1 MKITFIC
8 PPLNMSGGIRVIAIY
23 AQQLQRA
30 GHQVVIVSPP
40 EASRTRWARLLQR
53 IGLPAPTAQHQRH
66 SHFDTLSVR
75 KHRLPRPRSVR
86 EDDVPDA
93 DVIVATWWE
102 TAEWIAP
109 MSERKG
115 RKFYFVQH
123 HEIFDPRPR
132 ARIEATYRLP
142 LHKIVI
148 AKWLAT
154 VMAQRYGDES
164 ASLVPN
170 AVDRTLFFAA
180 PRQKQ
185 QRPTIGTLFH
195 ETPFKG
201 FDTTLAV
208 LDEVRRRL
216 GEVRIV
222 AFGDS
227 EPDKYRNRLVGV
239 ELTVRP
245 PQSDIRAIYA
255 SCDVWLSCSRSEG
268 FNLTA
273 MEAMACR
280 TPVVSTRTGWPEE
293 AVRNGFNGALA
304 DVDDVPGLADGVVAV
319 LSLSPQRWAET
330 SENAARTVA
339 DSSWEASAKLFERV
353 LSETVPDR

>member
-1 MKITFIC
+1 MKITFVC

-23 AQQLQRA
+23 AEHLQRA
-30 GHQVVIVSPP
+30 GHQVVVVSPP
-40 EASRTRWARLLQR
+40 EASRTRWARLLR
-53 IGLPAPTAQHQRH
+53 RVGLPPPAARRQRA
-66 SHFDTLSVR
+66 SHFDTLPIPQVR
-75 KHRLPRPRSVR
+75 LARPRAVR
-86 EDDVPDA
+86 EADVPNA

-109 MSERKG
+109 LSARKG

-123 HEIFDPRPR
+123 HEIFDPRPQ

-148 AKWLAT
+148 AKWLSN
-154 VMAQRYGDES
+154 VMAQRYDDTRT
-164 ASLVPN
+164 SLVPN
-170 AVDRTLFFAA
+170 AVDRTLFFGS
-180 PRQKQ
+180 PREKQ
-185 QRPTIGTLFH
+185 PRPTIGTLFH

-208 LDEVRRRL
+208 LAEVRRRL
-216 GEVRIV
+216 GDVRVV
-222 AFGDS
+222 AFGDTD
-227 EPDKYRNRLVGV
+227 PAKYKDALEGV
-239 ELTVRP
+239 ELTIRP
-245 PQSDIRAIYA
+245 AQPDIRAIYA

-293 AVRNGFNGALA
+293 AVQDGVNGALA
-304 DVDDVPGLADGVVAV
+304 DVDDVQALADGVVAILG
-319 LSLSPQRWAET
+319 LSQQRWAEV

-339 DSSWEASAKLFERV
+339 DSSWEASARMFERV
-353 LSETVPDR
+353 LSETASDR